1 MLNEVIRSVQLAF
14 NCISYYYRYINY
26 FEKHVAYLI
35 SSYHDLNRIQMDCE
49 WNKIHIYINL
59 IPFFSDNIELCWEL

>member
-49 WNKIHIYINL
+49 
-59 IPFFSDNIELCWEL
+59 

>member
-1 MLNEVIRSVQLAF
+1 MKNGKSEHSALTSLQKSRNVVIHLMQLAF

-35 SSYHDLNRIQMDCE
+35 S
-49 WNKIHIYINL
+49 
-59 IPFFSDNIELCWEL
+59 